1 MTMIPG
7 TNYQISGNSI
17 QSRDGKEISQ
27 QQFLEKVQSKEISLT
42 ENSLQVLQSHVGP
55 DMLQSLRSVSGFPSS
70 PGSVSEKLTQT
81 EGSMND
87 IYALMKLMSQ
97 VSQEQ
102 RKTMTEVRHAQTD
115 MQVDAMQKSAQEQL
129 NAANARLVAGI
140 AGGILTM
147 GSGVVGM
154 AGAGGMLND
163 NLKVSMKLGESWGQL
178 IDGMNKIIGAGI
190 ERGSQEHEYNS
201 KKQDIEAKKY
211 EDMSG
216 ESRDHLDTIRET
228 HAKVKEILQA
238 LQNSENETQRSI
250 ARM

>member
-1 MTMIPG
+1 
-7 TNYQISGNSI
+7 
-17 QSRDGKEISQ
+17 
-27 QQFLEKVQSKEISLT
+27 
-42 ENSLQVLQSHVGP
+42 
-55 DMLQSLRSVSGFPSS
+55 
-70 PGSVSEKLTQT
+70 
-81 EGSMND
+81 
-87 IYALMKLMSQ
+87 MSQ

-129 NAANARLVAGI
+129 NSANARLVAGI
-140 AGGILTM
+140 TGGILTM
-147 GSGVVGM
+147 GSGVVGIVGST
-154 AGAGGMLND
+154 GAMGSTLESSMEMSKG
-163 NLKVSMKLGESWGQL
+163 VSSL
-178 IDGMNKIIGAGI
+178 IEGLNKIIGAGI